1 MSVDLDRLM
10 ARADELWEESIIPS
24 LTEFISIEALSP
36 SFEPEWKS
44 KGELTATI
52 DLFTK
57 WLVEQKLD
65 GMSYNVHQIEE
76 RTPVLL
82 VTVE

>member
-10 ARADELWEESIIPS
+10 TRADELWEESIIPS

-57 WLVEQKLD
+57 WLV
-65 GMSYNVHQIEE
+65 
-76 RTPVLL
+76 
-82 VTVE
+82 